1 VLFGILQ
8 FLHVLTMFAAVA
20 AATMPELLLHR
31 VGRSGDVEAIRTF
44 SRLTQPLNKL
54 IPLLFVVGLIFGLLA
69 AWAGSIDFFRPWL
82 LAAYVVFVIAM
93 AVGGTMSGPWAERV
107 GAAAFASGTDAP
119 SAELA
124 AAIHD
129 RRGIVST
136 VVLMTALVVI
146 VFLMV
151 VKPGN

>member
-1 VLFGILQ
+1 MLFGILQ

-20 AATMPELLLHR
+20 AATTPELLLHR
-31 VGRSGDVEAIRTF
+31 IARSGDVEAIRTF

-54 IPLLFVVGLIFGLLA
+54 IPVLFVVGLVFGLLA

-82 LAAYVVFVIAM
+82 LASYVVFVIAM
-93 AVGGTMSGPWAERV
+93 AVGGAVSAPWAERV
-107 GAAAFASGTDAP
+107 GTAALASGTDVL

-129 RRGIVST
+129 RRGVVST
-136 VVLMTALVVI
+136 VVLMTAIVVI

-151 VKPGN
+151 VKPGS